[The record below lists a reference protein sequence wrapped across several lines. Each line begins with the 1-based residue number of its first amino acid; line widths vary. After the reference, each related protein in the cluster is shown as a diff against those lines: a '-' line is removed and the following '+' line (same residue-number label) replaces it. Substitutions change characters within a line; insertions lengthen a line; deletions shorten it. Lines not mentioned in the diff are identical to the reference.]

1 MFYEV
6 SLGTYGA
13 YTIVT
18 LGVFLPKVPLVYHG
32 LAWRFGRTICTHLR
46 YRYERMELLQK
57 KKSFHELNTT
67 TKLSRR
73 RRRRPFTE
81 HQSDLST
88 RPVSLTQ
95 QQSLAYLGLLV
106 TCLVMLG
113 YTEFSEVDRMQLAD
127 DV

>member
-1 MFYEV
+1 MEP
-6 SLGTYGA
+6 
-13 YTIVT
+13 I
-18 LGVFLPKVPLVYHG
+18 
-32 LAWRFGRTICTHLR
+32 LA
-46 YRYERMELLQK
+46 K
-57 KKSFHELNTT
+57 KKSFHELNTI
-67 TKLSRR
+67 TKLSRRR

-95 QQSLAYLGLLV
+95 QQQSLTYLGLLV
-106 TCLVMLG
+106 TYLVMLG